1 MRGGQFK
8 TTQQYDLN
16 EVSLASPPFIMRCLA
31 TRTTEKKK
39 RKKHRNLKIKQNRKK
54 QKGDLRLETAP
65 TRYVGRQISVT
76 HKEPIDTLL

>member
-16 EVSLASPPFIMRCLA
+16 EVSLASPPFIMHCLA

-39 RKKHRNLKIKQNRKK
+39 RIKHRNLKIKHNRKK

>member
-16 EVSLASPPFIMRCLA
+16 EVSLASPPFMMRCLA
-31 TRTTEKKK
+31 TRTTE
-39 RKKHRNLKIKQNRKK
+39 HRYLKIKDNRKK

-76 HKEPIDTLL
+76 HKEPIDTIL

>member
-16 EVSLASPPFIMRCLA
+16 EVSLASPPSIMRCLA
-31 TRTTEKKK
+31 TRTTEKK
-39 RKKHRNLKIKQNRKK
+39 RKKHRNLKIKQNGKK

-76 HKEPIDTLL
+76 YKEPIDTLL

>member
-16 EVSLASPPFIMRCLA
+16 EVSLASQPFMMRSLA
-31 TRTTEKKK
+31 TRTTE
-39 RKKHRNLKIKQNRKK
+39 HRNLKIKDNRKK
-54 QKGDLRLETAP
+54 QKGDFRLETAP

-76 HKEPIDTLL
+76 HKKPIDTLL

>member
-16 EVSLASPPFIMRCLA
+16 EVSLASPPSIMRCLA
-31 TRTTEKKK
+31 TRTTEKK

-76 HKEPIDTLL
+76 YKEPIDTLL